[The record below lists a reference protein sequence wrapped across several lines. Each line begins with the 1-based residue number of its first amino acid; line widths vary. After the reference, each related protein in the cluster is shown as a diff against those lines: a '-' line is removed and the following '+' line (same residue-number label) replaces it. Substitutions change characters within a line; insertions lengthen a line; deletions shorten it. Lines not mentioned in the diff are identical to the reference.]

1 MDNNLILKRFFS
13 KSMLHDLLSGDSND
27 VFEYVVRRY
36 ISDPTGRSY
45 KDLISEIYKYMGK
58 EYRSEYFYKNIMLN
72 KLLMKKHDYKK
83 TIVLTELPIASSKAD
98 FIMINGRGIVYEIKT
113 ELDNLERLNSQIED
127 YYKAFKEV
135 IIVTYENNVDKVIEI
150 VPDEVGIM
158 VLTKREALK
167 TVRKSKVVKDFLD
180 INIIFEILRKYEFE
194 EIIKKQGWNL
204 PEVSQFI
211 YYKECRK
218 LISRINVEVL
228 QKEMLL
234 QLKKRMKI
242 EVVEFSMGMPE
253 ELRFLSYSDEKTL
266 KYGEEA
272 KQNLLCNYGG

>member
-1 MDNNLILKRFFS
+1 
-13 KSMLHDLLSGDSND
+13 MLHDLLSGDSND

-36 ISDPTGRSY
+36 VSDPTGRSY

-98 FIMINGRGIVYEIKT
+98 FIMINGRGVVYEIKT

>member
-36 ISDPTGRSY
+36 VSDPTGRSY

-98 FIMINGRGIVYEIKT
+98 FIMINGRGVVYEIKT